1 MSNVTSPSPPDG
13 VNAGSASAF
22 KAELAALRARAYGP
36 DADIHDDPDALR
48 RLTALEDE
56 ARGAADSASA
66 ISASVGIDVPRP
78 AQLAEPQHPIAPAA
92 NWEAS
97 VPEIAP
103 NAAASDEEQDPAGP
117 ASTPASRWAWM
128 LRPSVWIAS
137 LALTAA
143 ITGVVT
149 TMIVTHDPTVV
160 ARLQEIPREE
170 WPEAVEQFG
179 LSAQQVFEE
188 YNGLTAVVGA
198 GSEPGQ
204 PIVMC
209 LYLFAGHVFATGSC
223 QGEAIEPRVDF
234 IAGAEYGARV
244 GEAFADGTAVRITL
258 EGDTVVVRAVE
269 GPQEVAE
276 R

>member
-170 WPEAVEQFG
+170 WPEAVEQYGFREHPR
-179 LSAQQVFEE
+179 VFEE
-188 YNGLTAVVGA
+188 YNGLTVIA
-198 GSEPGQ
+198 GEVEGQ
-204 PIVMC
+204 PGLMC
-209 LYLFAGHVFATGSC
+209 LYVTLGALGASGACQSEGLDPRIDFVAGGA
-223 QGEAIEPRVDF
+223 QGVNL
-234 IAGAEYGARV
+234 

-269 GPQEVAE
+269 VPQEAAE